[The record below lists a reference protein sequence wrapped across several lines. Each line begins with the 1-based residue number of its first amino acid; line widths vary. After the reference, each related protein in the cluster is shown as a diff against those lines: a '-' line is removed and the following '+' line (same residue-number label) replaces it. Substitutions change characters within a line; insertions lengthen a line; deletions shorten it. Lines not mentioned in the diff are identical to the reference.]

1 MKRFFVVVFVAVG
14 ALSAT
19 AQVTRGI
26 TAGYHLADVRVS
38 FNPLIDPT
46 FTPVAT
52 GRAGYHV
59 GGFYRASA
67 GLLYVQPQ
75 AWLTGLNQ
83 QFVIEDGSFTPEVL
97 DWSLIRLDV
106 PVEVGVKLGPLFGF
120 VAPVY
125 SLSLAETGGL
135 NLTDPGKGSWGG
147 QVGLGLKLGGL
158 QVSARY
164 EGSLST
170 FGQTLT
176 VGGVDFET
184 DNRINQFIAA
194 AALKL

>member
-1 MKRFFVVVFVAVG
+1 MKRFLVALALTVG
-14 ALSAT
+14 GWSASAQLS
-19 AQVTRGI
+19 RGL
-26 TAGYHLADVRVS
+26 TAGYHVADVRVS

-59 GGFYRASA
+59 GGFYRGSA
-67 GLLYVQPQ
+67 GVLYVQPQ
-75 AWLTGLNQ
+75 VWLTGLNQ
-83 QFVIEDGSFTPEVL
+83 EFVLDDGSISPEVV

-125 SLSLAETGGL
+125 SLALAETGGL

-147 QVGLGLKLGGL
+147 HVGVGLKLGGL

-184 DNRINQFIAA
+184 DNRINQFIASA
-194 AALKL
+194 AIKL

>member
-1 MKRFFVVVFVAVG
+1 MKLLFLAAGLGLLALG
-14 ALSAT
+14 AQ
-19 AQVTRGI
+19 AQLTRGV

-52 GRAGYHV
+52 GRAGYHA

-67 GLLYVQPQ
+67 GLFYAQPQ
-75 AWLTGLNQ
+75 VWLTGLNQ
-83 QFVIEDGSFTPEVL
+83 QFIIEDGTFTPEVL
-97 DWSLIRLDV
+97 DWSLLRLDV

-120 VAPVY
+120 VAPVF
-125 SLSLAETGGL
+125 SIALAETGGL
-135 NLTDPGKGSWGG
+135 NLTDPGNGSWGG
-147 QVGLGLKLGGL
+147 QVGVGLKLGGL

-170 FGQTLT
+170 FGQTLSL
-176 VGGVDFET
+176 GGIDFET
-184 DNRINQFIAA
+184 DNRINQFIAS

>member
-14 ALSAT
+14 AFSAT

-164 EGSLST
+164 EGSLSN

-184 DNRINQFIAA
+184 DNRINQFIAS

>member
-14 ALSAT
+14 AFSAT

-26 TAGYHLADVRVS
+26 TAGYHLAEVRVS

-164 EGSLST
+164 EGSLSN

-184 DNRINQFIAA
+184 DNRINQFIAS

>member
-1 MKRFFVVVFVAVG
+1 MKRILIAAVLSLG
-14 ALSAT
+14 AWQASGQLS
-19 AQVTRGI
+19 RGL
-26 TAGYHLADVRVS
+26 TAGYHLADVRVA

-75 AWLTGLNQ
+75 IWLTGLNQ
-83 QFVIEDGSFTPEVL
+83 EFIIEDGSFTPEVL
-97 DWSLIRLDV
+97 DWSLLRLDV
-106 PVEVGVKLGPLFGF
+106 PVEVGVKLGPVFGF

-125 SLSLAETGGL
+125 SMALAETGGL
-135 NLTDPGKGSWGG
+135 NLTNPGRGSWGG
-147 QVGLGLKLGGL
+147 QVGVGLKLGGL

-164 EGSLST
+164 EGSLSA
-170 FGQTLT
+170 FGQTLSL
-176 VGGVDFET
+176 GGIDFET
-184 DNRINQFIAA
+184 DNRINQFIAS

>member
-1 MKRFFVVVFVAVG
+1 MKQFIL
-14 ALSAT
+14 ALTLTLGGWTAT
-19 AQVTRGI
+19 AQLSRGI
-26 TAGYHLADVRVS
+26 TVGYHLADVRVS

-46 FTPVAT
+46 FTPVAA

-59 GGFYRASA
+59 GGFYRGSA

-75 AWLTGLNQ
+75 AWITGLNQ
-83 QFVIEDGSFTPEVL
+83 QFIIEDGSFTPEVV
-97 DWSLIRLDV
+97 DWSLIRFDV
-106 PVEVGVKLGPLFGF
+106 PVEVGVKVGPFTGF

-125 SLSLAETGGL
+125 SLSLAEAGGL
-135 NLTDPGKGSWGG
+135 NLTNPGKGSWGG
-147 QVGLGLKLGGL
+147 HVGVGLKLGGL

-164 EGSLST
+164 EGSLSA

-176 VGGVDFET
+176 LGGVDFET

>member
-1 MKRFFVVVFVAVG
+1 MKRFFLAACLGILALG
-14 ALSAT
+14 AK
-19 AQVTRGI
+19 AQLTRGV
-26 TAGYHLADVRVS
+26 TAGYHLADVQVS

-46 FTPVAT
+46 LTPVTT
-52 GRAGYHV
+52 GRAGYHA
-59 GGFYRASA
+59 GGFYRAST

-75 AWLTGLNQ
+75 VWLTGLNQ
-83 QFVIEDGSFTPEVL
+83 EFIIQDGSFTPEVI

-125 SLSLAETGGL
+125 SLALAETGGL
-135 NLTDPGKGSWGG
+135 NLTDPGSGSWGG
-147 QVGLGLKLGGL
+147 QVGVGLKLGGL

-176 VGGVDFET
+176 VGGIDFET